1 MIMGGSSE
9 GSRTTQPRSRSLL
22 AEIPIRNHLRAG
34 EAVYDPF
41 AGSGTT
47 LVAAQTLGRSCYGME
62 IEPRF
67 VQVTIERWQ
76 GLTGQAAERID
87 G

>member
-1 MIMGGSSE
+1 
-9 GSRTTQPRSRSLL
+9 
-22 AEIPIRNHLRAG
+22 
-34 EAVYDPF
+34 VYDPF

-76 GLTGQAAERID
+76 RFSGRTAERID

>member
-9 GSRTTQPRSRSLL
+9 EKQDHPTQKPVLHS
-22 AEIPIRNHLRAG
+22 EIPIRNHLRAG

-76 GLTGQAAERID
+76 RFSGRTAERID